1 MTSSAPPPASPGTDP
16 ATDSGRAPAGAA
28 RIIAAASI
36 GNALEWY
43 DISSYAVFAAYI
55 SRAFFT
61 NSDPTVSLMLAL
73 GTFAVSFLIRPIG
86 ALVLGSY
93 ADRAGRK
100 PALTLSLGL
109 MMVGTLLICVLPTYS
124 VIGVAAPIGILVARL
139 IQGFAAGG
147 EYGSATALMV
157 EHMPGRR
164 GFAAS
169 WQFTSQSLSTLF
181 AGVIGTV
188 LTSTLTPEQLDSW
201 GFRIPFIFG
210 LLVGPVGLYI
220 RRHMPES
227 AEAVNLLASG
237 EKQTPVTTLLTR
249 QKLLVV
255 LAIGVLAVTTCV
267 NYMIT
272 YIPTYSIKEL
282 HLPATSSFASLI
294 ASALVLIVVT
304 PIVGHLSD
312 RYGQLRI
319 MIPAA
324 VLILVLIYP
333 MFAFMVGVPTLAVL
347 LSVVCLL
354 AVLKGAYFGPMAAL
368 IAVIFP
374 TATRATGQAVGYNIG
389 VAIFGGFTPLLATWL
404 IRATGLAVAP
414 SFWVIFAAV
423 VSLTALAV
431 IWRHLGLR

>member
-1 MTSSAPPPASPGTDP
+1 MTSPASRPAPPETHAGTETSRP
-16 ATDSGRAPAGAA
+16 QVGTA

-43 DISSYAVFAAYI
+43 DISSYAVFAGYI

-61 NSDPTVSLMLAL
+61 NADPTVSLMLAL

-109 MMVGTLLICVLPTYS
+109 MMVGTLLICVLPTYA

-157 EHMPGRR
+157 EHLPARR

-169 WQFTSQSLSTLF
+169 WQFTSQSLSTLLS
-181 AGVIGTV
+181 GVIGTA
-188 LTSTLTPEQLDSW
+188 LTSWLSPAQLDSW
-201 GFRIPFIFG
+201 GFRVPFVFG

-220 RRHMPES
+220 RRHLPES
-227 AEAVNLLASG
+227 GEAAAVLASG
-237 EKQTPVTTLLTR
+237 EKQTPVTTLLTG
-249 QKLLVV
+249 QKLLVL

-267 NYMIT
+267 NYMVT
-272 YIPTYSIKEL
+272 YLPTYAIKEL
-282 HLPATSSFASLI
+282 HLPASSSFASLI
-294 ASALVLIVVT
+294 VSALVLMVVT
-304 PIVGHLSD
+304 PVVGHLSD

-333 MFAFMVGVPTLAVL
+333 MFALMVGVPTLAVL
-347 LSVVCLL
+347 LTVVCLL
-354 AVLKGAYFGPMAAL
+354 AVLKGAYFGPMG
-368 IAVIFP
+368 AVVAMIFP
-374 TATRATGQAVGYNIG
+374 TETRATGQAVGYNIG

-404 IRATGLAVAP
+404 IRTTGLAVAP

-423 VSLTALAV
+423 VSLAALAV
-431 IWRHLGLR
+431 IWRRLGLR

>member
-1 MTSSAPPPASPGTDP
+1 MTSSTTPPLSAGTGS
-16 ATDSGRAPAGAA
+16 TGKPAGTA

-43 DISSYAVFAAYI
+43 DISSYAVFAGYI

-100 PALTLSLGL
+100 PALTLSLAL
-109 MMVGTLLICVLPTYS
+109 MMVGTLLICVMPTYS

-139 IQGFAAGG
+139 VQGFAAGG

-157 EHMPGRR
+157 EHLPSRR

-169 WQFTSQSLSTLF
+169 WQFTSQSMSSLI
-181 AGVIGTV
+181 AGVLGT
-188 LTSTLTPEQLDSW
+188 LMTSTLTPGQLDSW
-201 GFRIPFIFG
+201 GFRIPFVFG

-220 RRHMPES
+220 RRRMPES
-227 AEAVNLLASG
+227 DEAARVIAAG
-237 EKQTPVTTLLTR
+237 EKHSPVSMILSR

-255 LAIGVLAVTTCV
+255 LAIGLLAVTTCV
-267 NYMIT
+267 NYMVT
-272 YIPTYSIKEL
+272 YLPTYAIRQL
-282 HLPATSSFASLI
+282 HLPASSAFASLI
-294 ASALVLIVVT
+294 VSATVLIIVT

-324 VLILVLIYP
+324 VLVLVLVYP
-333 MFAFMVGVPTLAVL
+333 MFALMVAVPTLLVL
-347 LSVVCLL
+347 LLVVFLL
-354 AVLKGAYFGPMAAL
+354 AGLKGLYFGPMAAVL
-368 IAVIFP
+368 AMIFP
-374 TATRATGQAVGYNIG
+374 TETRATGQAVGYNIG
-389 VAIFGGFTPLLATWL
+389 VTIFGGFTPLVATWL
-404 IRATGLAVAP
+404 IKTTGLAVAP
-414 SFWVIFAAV
+414 SFWVIIAGV
-423 VSLTALAV
+423 VSLAALTV
-431 IWRHLGLR
+431 IWRRLGVR

>member
-1 MTSSAPPPASPGTDP
+1 MTSPASPPVSTGKATGGKPVGT
-16 ATDSGRAPAGAA
+16 A

-43 DISSYAVFAAYI
+43 DISSYAVFASYI

-61 NSDPTVSLMLAL
+61 NSDPSVSLMLAL
-73 GTFAVSFLIRPIG
+73 GTFAVSFLIRPVG

-93 ADRAGRK
+93 ADRVGRK

-157 EHMPGRR
+157 EHLPDRR

-181 AGVIGTV
+181 AGVIGTA
-188 LTSTLTPEQLDSW
+188 LTTSLTPAQLDSW
-201 GFRIPFIFG
+201 GFRIPFVFG

-227 AEAVNLLASG
+227 EEAAEVISSGGRHSPVSTILA
-237 EKQTPVTTLLTR
+237 R
-249 QKLLVV
+249 QKLLVI
-255 LAIGVLAVTTCV
+255 LAIGTMAVTTCV
-267 NYMIT
+267 NYMVT
-272 YIPTYSIKEL
+272 YIPTYAIKEL
-282 HLPATSSFASLI
+282 HLPASSSFASLI
-294 ASALVLIVVT
+294 VSALFLIVVT
-304 PIVGHLSD
+304 PIAGHLSD
-312 RYGQLRI
+312 RYGQLRL

-324 VLILVLIYP
+324 VLILLLIYP
-333 MFAFMVGVPTLAVL
+333 MFALMVGVPTLPVL
-347 LSVVCLL
+347 LLVVFLL

-368 IAVIFP
+368 LATIFP
-374 TATRATGQAVGYNIG
+374 TETRATGQAVGYNIG
-389 VAIFGGFTPLLATWL
+389 VAIFGGFTPLVATWL
-404 IRATGLAVAP
+404 IRTTGLAVAP

-423 VSLTALAV
+423 VSLAALAV
-431 IWRHLGLR
+431 LWKRLGMR

>member
-1 MTSSAPPPASPGTDP
+1 MTSSPRPPVESRTDTGGKPVGT
-16 ATDSGRAPAGAA
+16 A

-43 DISSYAVFAAYI
+43 DISSYAVFAGYI

-61 NSDPTVSLMLAL
+61 NSDPSVSLMLAL
-73 GTFAVSFLIRPIG
+73 GTFAVSFLIRPVG

-93 ADRAGRK
+93 ADRVGRK

-109 MMVGTLLICVLPTYS
+109 MMVGTLLICVMPTYS
-124 VIGVAAPIGILVARL
+124 AIGVAAPIGILVARL
-139 IQGFAAGG
+139 VQGFAAGG

-157 EHMPGRR
+157 EHLPNRR

-181 AGVIGTV
+181 AGVIGTA
-188 LTSTLTPEQLDSW
+188 LTASLTPAQLDSW
-201 GFRIPFIFG
+201 GFRVPFIFG

-227 AEAVNLLASG
+227 EEAAELIASG
-237 EKQTPVTTLLTR
+237 ERQTPVSTILAR

-255 LAIGVLAVTTCV
+255 LAIGALAVTTCV
-267 NYMIT
+267 NYMVT
-272 YIPTYSIKEL
+272 YIPTYAIKEL
-282 HLPATSSFASLI
+282 HLPASSSFASLI
-294 ASALVLIVVT
+294 VSALFLIVVT
-304 PIVGHLSD
+304 PIAGHLSD

-333 MFAFMVGVPTLAVL
+333 MFALMVGVPTLPVL
-347 LSVVCLL
+347 LLVVFLL

-389 VAIFGGFTPLLATWL
+389 VAIFGGFTPLVATWL
-404 IRATGLAVAP
+404 IKTTGLAVAP

-423 VSLTALAV
+423 VSLTALTV
-431 IWRHLGLR
+431 IWRRLGMR